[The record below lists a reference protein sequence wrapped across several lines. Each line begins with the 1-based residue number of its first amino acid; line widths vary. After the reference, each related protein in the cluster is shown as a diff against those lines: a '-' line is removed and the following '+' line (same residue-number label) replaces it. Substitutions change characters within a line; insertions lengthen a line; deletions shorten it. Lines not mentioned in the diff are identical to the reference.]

1 MRSAAAERARS
12 EKTRAASA
20 YMILPSQPS
29 ETPMKRPTVALLS
42 LTIFAGLPGA
52 ASAADAANG
61 KRLAERWCASCH
73 IVEPTQTQGST
84 QAPPFSEVAKKPHM
98 DAQMIALFLLNP
110 HPKMPDMNLTRIEA
124 SDIAAYIAS
133 LK

>member
-1 MRSAAAERARS
+1 MNRTFA
-12 EKTRAASA
+12 
-20 YMILPSQPS
+20 
-29 ETPMKRPTVALLS
+29 ALLS
-42 LTIFAGLPGA
+42 LNLFASLTGA

-73 IVEPTQTQGST
+73 VVTSSQQRGNT

-98 DAQMIALFLLNP
+98 DAPMLALFLLLP
-110 HPKMPDMNLTRIEA
+110 HPKMPDMNLSRYEA
-124 SDIAAYIAS
+124 GDLAAYIVS